1 MVATPEIIN
10 RLVDFSKETIIF
22 AEEMLYDLIYPK
34 ELSEMRDTTCLV
46 AAAVFDELELQSF
59 GVNGNS
65 YDFNPVFADLNEF
78 DKLFALW
85 SSPTY
90 LVEFYEENLTY
101 FEDDYWAGITITR
114 FVIDVKQ
121 SLPHIKK
128 QLYESM
134 ENNSLSGLAEPLDE
148 SEANGRLF
156 RSIRVKFKQGDIF
169 HRFAFRIYAIEIE
182 ENTCYLI
189 TGGAIKITQQMS
201 QAQNTLVELKKMD
214 YAYRELDEHHV
225 NTKETFIDYLLS

>member
-1 MVATPEIIN
+1 
-10 RLVDFSKETIIF
+10 
-22 AEEMLYDLIYPK
+22 
-34 ELSEMRDTTCLV
+34 
-46 AAAVFDELELQSF
+46 
-59 GVNGNS
+59 
-65 YDFNPVFADLNEF
+65 
-78 DKLFALW
+78 
-85 SSPTY
+85 
-90 LVEFYEENLTY
+90 
-101 FEDDYWAGITITR
+101 
-114 FVIDVKQ
+114 
-121 SLPHIKK
+121 
-128 QLYESM
+128 M

-148 SEANGRLF
+148 SDANGRFF

-214 YAYRELDEHHV
+214 YAYWELDEHQV